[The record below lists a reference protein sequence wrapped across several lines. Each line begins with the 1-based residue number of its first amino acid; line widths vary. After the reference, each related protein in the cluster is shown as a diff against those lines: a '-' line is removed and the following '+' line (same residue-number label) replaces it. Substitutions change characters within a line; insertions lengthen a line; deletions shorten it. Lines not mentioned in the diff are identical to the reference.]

1 MQGAIPKRFC
11 IGIFGLKKVTIH
23 SSDSKTK
30 ERIYTA
36 EVVVGII
43 ENTVSNLPSF
53 RSS

>member
-11 IGIFGLKKVTIH
+11 IGIFGFKKVTIH